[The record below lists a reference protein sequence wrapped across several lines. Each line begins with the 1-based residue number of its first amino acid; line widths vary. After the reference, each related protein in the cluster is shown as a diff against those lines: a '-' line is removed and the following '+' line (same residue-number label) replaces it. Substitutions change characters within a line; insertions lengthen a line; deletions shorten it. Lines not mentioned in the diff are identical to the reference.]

1 MRITKITN
9 KIVIEYVYN
18 FQISLNYLMCSNFA
32 TIDGNQYICKSLIAQ
47 KSIEHMDH
55 VILMIFP
62 LQTVL
67 CITWVCSWI
76 LKNMTGDEVINL

>member
-1 MRITKITN
+1 MSIQ
-9 KIVIEYVYN
+9 IVLEYVYN

-62 LQTVL
+62 L
-67 CITWVCSWI
+67 
-76 LKNMTGDEVINL
+76 